1 MSSIVIVIQSWF
13 IKFSIDFAHKCLDRF
28 AALLGPKYLQET
40 APMCLIVAF
49 FLSRLPSRYQVHA
62 SAVALYRPTHVF
74 PFMHDALMELLPLFC
89 SARGEGAVESA
100 EHRNLKA
107 RGILQFF
114 AHSEVLWIVA
124 LCASIL
130 FLLLG
135 VTHYEDNIPCVAIL
149 LLSMGRSDKGLRAVD
164 VVNVRL
170 RRVACIQRA

>member
-1 MSSIVIVIQSWF
+1 MIQSWF

-28 AALLGPKYLQET
+28 SALLGPKYFKET
-40 APMCLIVAF
+40 ATICLIVAF

-62 SAVALYRPTHVF
+62 SAVALYRPTHVV
-74 PFMHDALMELLPLFC
+74 PFVHYALMELLSLFC
-89 SARGEGAVESA
+89 STRGEGAVESA
-100 EHRNLKA
+100 EHRYLKA
-107 RGILQFF
+107 GRGILQFF
-114 AHSEVLWIVA
+114 AHSEVLWILA

-130 FLLLG
+130 FLLFG